1 MTQHWIC
8 SRRTLSLNVTSSD
21 LTTEEL
27 LHLAEDMLREDL
39 GNTWRVSTLPY
50 TTAQRSKLRIGYQDI
65 RSWREN
71 HSVFGNSL
79 C

>member
-27 LHLAEDMLREDL
+27 LHLAEDMLRED
-39 GNTWRVSTLPY
+39 
-50 TTAQRSKLRIGYQDI
+50 
-65 RSWREN
+65 REYLESFN
-71 HSVFGNSL
+71 AAVHYRAAARN
-79 C
+79 